1 MIKEITP
8 LEAWDILQ
16 ADANAVVLDVRSTM
30 EYLYVGHPPGAL
42 HVPLKEPPA
51 WEVDPAFVE
60 KVRRALRE
68 KFRDGPKPE
77 DLTILAL
84 CRSGQ
89 RSMTAAEL
97 MTDSGFNS
105 VCNILEGFEGE
116 RDGDKHRNT
125 INGWRVRQLP
135 WEQS

>member
-1 MIKEITP
+1 M
-8 LEAWDILQ
+8 
-16 ADANAVVLDVRSTM
+16 
-30 EYLYVGHPPGAL
+30 
-42 HVPLKEPPA
+42 PLKEPPA
-51 WEVDPAFVE
+51 WDVDPAFVE
-60 KVRRALRE
+60 KVRNALRE
-68 KFRDGPKPE
+68 KFNDGPNPE

-89 RSMTAAEL
+89 RSMAAAEL
-97 MTDSGFNS
+97 LTDRGFHC